1 MIVCAFERVQWGYD
15 GHLMTVTSTPRY
27 DHPKL
32 KAVAG
37 DVGALAPL
45 LELKYLSLPDT
56 KVATVY
62 PLYATVYPEPPR
74 HEGGGRRQG
83 PGAAGAAHG
92 PVPRSGPPWGG

>member
-1 MIVCAFERVQWGYD
+1 
-15 GHLMTVTSTPRY
+15 MTVTSTPRY

-56 KVATVY
+56 KVAGDVKDLA
-62 PLYATVYPEPPR
+62 PLVQLTDLSL
-74 HEGGGRRQG
+74 GLGRL
-83 PGAAGAAHG
+83 GAVKR
-92 PVPRSGPPWGG
+92 PSRFPM